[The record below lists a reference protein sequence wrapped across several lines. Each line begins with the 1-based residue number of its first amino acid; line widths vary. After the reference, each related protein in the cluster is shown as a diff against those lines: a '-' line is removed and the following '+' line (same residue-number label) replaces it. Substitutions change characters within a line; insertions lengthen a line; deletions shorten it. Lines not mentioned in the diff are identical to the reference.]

1 VGQGAEQYTEDQR
14 LGSVE
19 MFISDYGDTSFTSLG
34 IGESFA
40 YAENIT
46 PLDGTPD
53 NGVKPIALDG
63 IADQDIDVSGT
74 LWTYKLSLISQLRG
88 EIDDFTTSAVTGER
102 RLGSGGKVAQKAVII
117 KAVNKTEAFATA
129 QDVADWVT
137 TPSANPVT
145 FALGDKILRVMTTTF
160 FKTVFQTGENITYTA
175 DKDGNPIMKYPFT
188 MKGDEDATITDGS
201 GNLFERVETV
211 EVPA

>member
-1 VGQGAEQYTEDQR
+1 VGQNAEQYQEDQR

-19 MFISDYGDTSFTSLG
+19 MFISDYGETTFTSLG
-34 IGESFA
+34 IGEGFA

-53 NGVKPIALDG
+53 NGVKPVALDG
-63 IADQDIDVSGT
+63 VADQDVDVSGT

-88 EIDDFTTSAVTGER
+88 EIDAFTTSATTGER
-102 RLGSGGKVAQKAVII
+102 RLGSGGNVAQKAVII

-129 QDVADWVT
+129 QDVLDWVT
-137 TPSANPVT
+137 TPSAPTVS

-160 FKTVFQTGENITYTA
+160 FKTTFQTGENITYTA

-188 MKGDEDATITDGS
+188 MKGDEDSTIVDGWIW
-201 GNLFERVETV
+201 
-211 EVPA
+211 

>member
-1 VGQGAEQYTEDQR
+1 VGQDAEQYQEDQR

-19 MFISDYGDTSFTSLG
+19 MFISDYGETTFTSLG
-34 IGESFA
+34 IGEGFS

-53 NGVKPIALDG
+53 NGVKPVSLDG
-63 IADQDIDVSGT
+63 VADQDVDVSGT

-88 EIDDFTTSAVTGER
+88 EIDAFTTDAVTGAR
-102 RLGSGGKVAQKAVII
+102 RLGSGGKSAQKAVII

-137 TPSANPVT
+137 APSAAPVT
-145 FALGDKILRVMTTTF
+145 FALGDKIIRVMTTTF
-160 FKTVFQTGENITYTA
+160 FKTTFQTGENITA
-175 DKDGNPIMKYPFT
+175 IRLS
-188 MKGDEDATITDGS
+188 E
-201 GNLFERVETV
+201 
-211 EVPA
+211 